1 MRVRAC
7 LPLLL
12 FVLAPIPAWADLMD
26 ATSGGTLN
34 RASAASAPVAVSFMS
49 DALGSGAC
57 TPAAIQGCQRAV
69 LSQSV
74 ELTLGHRPPLA
85 DRFQTGPDR
94 LLGGL
99 ISPEVH
105 AGHAGLIDGA
115 NQGGSAP
122 PSATTIPGPSSLM
135 IGVGGAIVGLALRVR
150 KRPRTSMA

>member
-1 MRVRAC
+1 MRVRVC

-12 FVLAPIPAWADLMD
+12 FALAPIPAGADLMA
-26 ATSGGTLN
+26 ATSGATLN

-49 DALGSGAC
+49 DALGSGACTPAALQGGQRAVLSQSGDLTSGPRPPPAALGPGSC

-94 LLGGL
+94 L
-99 ISPEVH
+99 
-105 AGHAGLIDGA
+105 
-115 NQGGSAP
+115 
-122 PSATTIPGPSSLM
+122 
-135 IGVGGAIVGLALRVR
+135 
-150 KRPRTSMA
+150 